1 MITGSRAMR
10 GKTRS
15 PNNLRALI
23 QRVGVRRP
31 PNPDRRESKPMQNF
45 FKRLHWMDYVILAI
59 VIVATYT
66 ITSRVGGA
74 LNYEW
79 RWDRIPN
86 YIFRYNDAEERWV
99 ANLLMQGLVSTIRIS
114 IYASVLALILGV
126 ILGVAR
132 CSANLT
138 VRMLA
143 RTYLEFLRNVPP
155 VVVIFIFFF
164 FLSEQ
169 LIVALNMESWARGIA
184 RQENNAVWTFFF
196 GDMRRFPQ
204 LISGVIVLALFESAF
219 VGEIV
224 RAGIQSID
232 KGQREAARSIGM
244 SRFQELRYIV
254 LPQALR
260 KVLPP
265 MANQFITLVKDSSL
279 VSLISVQELTFKTVE
294 LVASTRLI
302 FEAWLAAAAFYFVIC
317 FGLSLLFRRLENR

>member
-1 MITGSRAMR
+1 MLKFLKRLHWLDYVIVAAV
-10 GKTRS
+10 
-15 PNNLRALI
+15 LVAVVFVI
-23 QRVGVRRP
+23 QRVGG
-31 PNPDRRESKPMQNF
+31 
-45 FKRLHWMDYVILAI
+45 
-59 VIVATYT
+59 T
-66 ITSRVGGA
+66 
-74 LNYEW
+74 LNYDW
-79 RWDRIPN
+79 RWEKIPN
-86 YIFRYNDAEERWV
+86 YIFRYREDQERWV
-99 ANLLMQGLVSTIRIS
+99 ANLLIQGLVATIRIS
-114 IYASVLALILGV
+114 IYASVLALMLVV

-132 CSANLT
+132 GSANLT
-138 VRMLA
+138 IRMLA

-169 LIVALNMESWARGIA
+169 IISALNMESWARGIA
-184 RQENNAVWTFFF
+184 RSDNNAVWTFFF
-196 GDMRRFPQ
+196 GDMRRFPA

-265 MANQFITLVKDSSL
+265 MANQFISLVKDSSL
-279 VSLISVQELTFKTVE
+279 VSLISVPDLTFKTVE
-294 LVASTRLI
+294 LVASTRMI
-302 FEAWLAAAAFYFVIC
+302 FEAWLVAAAFYFVIC
-317 FGLSLLFRRLENR
+317 FGLSMLFRRLENG